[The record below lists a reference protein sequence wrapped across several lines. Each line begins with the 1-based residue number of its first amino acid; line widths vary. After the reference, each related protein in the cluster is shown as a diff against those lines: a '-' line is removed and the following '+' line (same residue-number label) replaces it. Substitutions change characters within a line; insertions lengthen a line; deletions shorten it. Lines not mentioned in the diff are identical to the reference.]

1 MHTLLKQ
8 HIHNKVILDYAYIK
22 KKNTPQIL
30 HEVRG
35 HIKQRNNKKERNRKN
50 VQTVKT

>member
-22 KKNTPQIL
+22 KKL
-30 HEVRG
+30 HLKYYMNFEV
-35 HIKQRNNKKERNRKN
+35 I
-50 VQTVKT
+50 

>member
-1 MHTLLKQ
+1 MH
-8 HIHNKVILDYAYIK
+8 ILK
-22 KKNTPQIL
+22 KKITPQIL